1 MQGHLHCL
9 TCLVAWDAGADAKA
23 MLRMVQA
30 KGAGYAMSKQQE
42 LETMQQVA
50 QSTGVYQPAL
60 VTITNARVTGCVRTW
75 PMPQLCNSQR

>member
-1 MQGHLHCL
+1 
-9 TCLVAWDAGADAKA
+9 

-50 QSTGVYQPAL
+50 QSTGVHQPAL
-60 VTITNARVTGCVRTW
+60 VTVTTASVTGCVRTW
-75 PMPQLCNSQR
+75 SMLLLCISQR